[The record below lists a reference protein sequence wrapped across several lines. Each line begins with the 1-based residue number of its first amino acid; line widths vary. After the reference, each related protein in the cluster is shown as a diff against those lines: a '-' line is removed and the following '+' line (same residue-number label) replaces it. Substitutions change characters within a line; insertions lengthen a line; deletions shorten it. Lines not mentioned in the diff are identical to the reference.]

1 MSAARGL
8 RKEKIMRR
16 KVTALFLVLLML
28 VFPVSYSPVTVFAE
42 TVNGST
48 DISSKIKDSKLL
60 SVIRDKLGKSKDD
73 KTITVDEMSKINCL
87 YANGKKIS
95 SLSGL
100 EYATNLQDLYLEYN
114 NISDLTPLS
123 GLTNLKY
130 LNLNANKISDIKP
143 LAGLTNLQEL
153 DLGENDI
160 SDIKPLAGLK
170 I

>member
-60 SVIRDKLGKSKDD
+60 SVIRDELSKSKDD
-73 KTITVDEMSKINCL
+73 KTITVDEMSKINYLCL
-87 YANGKKIS
+87 
-95 SLSGL
+95 
-100 EYATNLQDLYLEYN
+100 
-114 NISDLTPLS
+114 
-123 GLTNLKY
+123 
-130 LNLNANKISDIKP
+130 
-143 LAGLTNLQEL
+143 
-153 DLGENDI
+153 LGSNH
-160 SDIKPLAGLK
+160 
-170 I
+170 

>member
-60 SVIRDKLGKSKDD
+60 SVIRDELGKSKDD

-87 YANGKKIS
+87 C
-95 SLSGL
+95 L
-100 EYATNLQDLYLEYN
+100 
-114 NISDLTPLS
+114 
-123 GLTNLKY
+123 
-130 LNLNANKISDIKP
+130 
-143 LAGLTNLQEL
+143 
-153 DLGENDI
+153 LGSNH
-160 SDIKPLAGLK
+160 
-170 I
+170 